1 MPQLSVSVPHALEVP
16 EAMSRLRARAESIRT
31 AYQSNVTDLEE
42 TWNDESMVCRFRAL
56 GQKFQGTLTVV
67 PGEVQ
72 VQMDL
77 PLMALMFR
85 GAIESKAREEIGR
98 LLA

>member
-1 MPQLSVSVPHALEVP
+1 MPQLSVSVPHDLEVP

-31 AYQSNVTDLEE
+31 AYQSHVTDLEE
-42 TWNDESMVCRFRAL
+42 IWNDESLDCRFRAL
-56 GQKFQGTLTVV
+56 GQRFQGTVTVV

-72 VQMDL
+72 IRMDL
-77 PLMALMFR
+77 PLVAMMFR
-85 GAIESKAREEIGR
+85 GAIESKTREEIGR

>member
-1 MPQLSVSVPHALEVP
+1 VA
-16 EAMSRLRARAESIRT
+16 EAMLRLRARAESIRT
-31 AYQSNVTDLEE
+31 AYESKVTDLEE
-42 TWNDESMVCRFRAL
+42 TWNAESLSCRFRAL

-77 PLMALMFR
+77 PLMAMLFR
-85 GAIESKAREEIGR
+85 GAIESKAREEIEK

>member
-1 MPQLSVSVPHALEVP
+1 MPQLSVSVPHDLDVP
-16 EAMSRLRARAESIRT
+16 EAMSRLRARAELVRT
-31 AYQSNVTDLEE
+31 AYQSKVTDLEE
-42 TWNDESMVCRFRAL
+42 TWSDESLACRFRAL

-72 VQMDL
+72 IQMDL
-77 PLMALMFR
+77 PLMAMLFR
-85 GAIESKAREEIGR
+85 GAIESKAREEIEK